1 MYDRK
6 AELSGALLRILNK
19 FVENQKKPRR
29 YGLEELL
36 YPAEVHLVTLIG
48 NNPGVGVTE
57 LALKGGVTK
66 GAISQMAQKLVNKG
80 VITKEQDPTIGT
92 RVIFKLTN
100 KGKVAFYSHQRMHE
114 DIDRELFAFVDS
126 LRPAQFRVLEQFL
139 DLIEQGI
146 DKRSET

>member
-1 MYDRK
+1 
-6 AELSGALLRILNK
+6 
-19 FVENQKKPRR
+19 
-29 YGLEELL
+29 LL
-36 YPAEVHLVTLIG
+36 YPSEVHLIALIG
-48 NNPGVGVTE
+48 SNPEIGVTE

-92 RVIFKLTN
+92 RVIFRLTS
-100 KGKVAFYSHQRMHE
+100 KGKVAFYSHQHMHE
-114 DIDRELFAFVDS
+114 DVDRELFAFVNS

-139 DLIEQGI
+139 NLIEQGI